1 MGATAIDMREFA
13 RRGNALAA
21 YDGLDRHLSHHAS
34 HPPLSAVNDYLV
46 DGADSVDAMIVAEV
60 IAAEALK
67 DKLKVMASDS
77 GRIKKRERLIVT
89 SSVLDLSARRL

>member
-1 MGATAIDMREFA
+1 MPTT
-13 RRGNALAA
+13 L
-21 YDGLDRHLSHHAS
+21 YSRH
-34 HPPLSAVNDYLV
+34 V
-46 DGADSVDAMIVAEV
+46 GDSVEAMIVAEV

-77 GRIKKRERLIVT
+77 GRITKRERLIVT